1 VSLTSI
7 LEVLLAELLGDARGR
22 SPCELPR
29 CHEGAS
35 AATIAAAKRAKTDG
49 EKKAIAACIGWK
61 ERVQGELKVLTDM
74 KWADGMVEAA
84 RKNKEVVAVGIAAF
98 SLGLLVSQKLFR
110 K

>member
-1 VSLTSI
+1 
-7 LEVLLAELLGDARGR
+7 
-22 SPCELPR
+22 
-29 CHEGAS
+29 
-35 AATIAAAKRAKTDG
+35 
-49 EKKAIAACIGWK
+49 
-61 ERVQGELKVLTDM
+61 VQGELKVLTDM